1 MKSIEKYIIDYQN
14 KYNRLPSFMI
24 RTYGCQ
30 MNERDSESI
39 SWILS
44 KLGFLEVDDMESADV
59 VIFNTCAVRQNAE
72 NKLLGN
78 LGDLKHLMEVKNLE
92 KIIMVC
98 GCVMEIDS
106 SRQFLEEKFKHV
118 DIIFGTNSIAILED
132 LLEEHLI
139 SKKQV
144 VNIDQINLRT
154 REKIGQNRKFMFKS
168 YVNIM
173 YGCDNFCTYCIVP
186 YTRGREIS
194 REVNDI
200 LSEIKYL
207 VDSGVK
213 EVTLLGQN
221 VNSYGKTLNP
231 KVSFTELIYKIA
243 KIDGLERI
251 RFMTSHPKDISKEL
265 IYAFDEV
272 EKLMPFLHIPVQS
285 GSNRIL
291 KLMNRKYTREDYLEN
306 IKLIKSLKRDIALS
320 TDIIV
325 GFPGE
330 SDDDFNDTIDLIEK
344 VGYDQAFTFI
354 YSTRPGTIAAK
365 MNDQIPDD
373 IKNARLQKLIEVQ
386 NDISL
391 EKNKKYL
398 GKTLNVLV
406 EGTSSKDDNFYSGR
420 SEEFKLVN
428 FKASDDDIGNI
439 IKVKI
444 NDVKSFSLN
453 GEKVEDR

>member
-1 MKSIEKYIIDYQN
+1 MNNITKYINNYQN
-14 KYNRLPSFMI
+14 KYKRSPSFMVK
-24 RTYGCQ
+24 TYGCQ

-44 KLGFLEVDDMESADV
+44 KLGFVETNDIEEADI

-72 NKLLGN
+72 NRLIGN
-78 LGDLKHLMEVKNLE
+78 LGDLKHLIEVNNLE

-106 SRQFLEEKFKHV
+106 SRQFLEDKFKDV
-118 DIIFGTNSIAILED
+118 DIIFGTNSIAILEE
-132 LLEEHLI
+132 LLEKYLS

-144 VNIDQINLRT
+144 VNIDQINLKT
-154 REKIGQNRKFMFKS
+154 REKIGQNRKYNFKS

-194 REVNDI
+194 REAKDI
-200 LSEIKYL
+200 INEIKYL

-231 KVSFTELIYKIA
+231 SVSFTELIYKISN
-243 KIDGLERI
+243 INGIERI

-265 IYAFDEV
+265 IYAFDEID
-272 EKLMPFLHIPVQS
+272 KLMPFLHIPVQS

-291 KLMNRKYTREDYLEN
+291 KLMNRKYTRENYLEKIN
-306 IKLIKSLKRDIALS
+306 LIKSLKKEIALS

-325 GFPGE
+325 GFPDE
-330 SDDDFNDTIDLIEK
+330 NDRDFEDTIDLIKTVE
-344 VGYDQAFTFI
+344 YDQAFTFI
-354 YSTRPGTIAAK
+354 YSVRPGTLAAK
-365 MNDQIPDD
+365 MQNQVPDD
-373 IKNARLQKLIEVQ
+373 LKNERLQRLIEVQ
-386 NDISL
+386 NEISL
-391 EKNKKYL
+391 KKNKKYL
-398 GKTLNVLV
+398 NRILNVLV
-406 EGTSSKDDNFYSGR
+406 EGKSSKDDNFYSGR

-428 FKASDDDIGNI
+428 FKANEDDIGKI
-439 IKVKI
+439 VKVKI

-453 GEKVEDR
+453 GDKVED

>member
-1 MKSIEKYIIDYQN
+1 MNNITKYINNYQN
-14 KYNRLPSFMI
+14 KYKRSPSFMVK
-24 RTYGCQ
+24 TYGCQ

-44 KLGFLEVDDMESADV
+44 KLGFVETNDIEEADI

-72 NKLLGN
+72 NRLIGN
-78 LGDLKHLMEVKNLE
+78 LGDLKHLIEVNNLE

-106 SRQFLEEKFKHV
+106 SRQFLEDKFKDV
-118 DIIFGTNSIAILED
+118 DIIFGTNSIAILEE
-132 LLEEHLI
+132 LLEKYLS
-139 SKKQV
+139 SKNQV
-144 VNIDQINLRT
+144 GNIDQINLKT
-154 REKIGQNRKFMFKS
+154 REKIGQNRKYNFKAW
-168 YVNIM
+168 VNIM

-194 REVNDI
+194 REAKDI
-200 LSEIKYL
+200 INEIKYL

-231 KVSFTELIYKIA
+231 SVSFTELIYKISN
-243 KIDGLERI
+243 INGIERI

-265 IYAFDEV
+265 IYAFDEID
-272 EKLMPFLHIPVQS
+272 KLMPFLHIPVQS

-291 KLMNRKYTREDYLEN
+291 KLMNRKYTRENYLEKIN
-306 IKLIKSLKRDIALS
+306 LIKSLKKEIALS

-325 GFPGE
+325 GFPDE
-330 SDDDFNDTIDLIEK
+330 NDRDFEDTIDLIKTVE
-344 VGYDQAFTFI
+344 YDQAFTFI
-354 YSTRPGTIAAK
+354 YSVRPGTLAAK
-365 MNDQIPDD
+365 MQNQVPDD
-373 IKNARLQKLIEVQ
+373 LKNERLQRLIEVQ
-386 NDISL
+386 NEISL
-391 EKNKKYL
+391 KKNKKYL
-398 GKTLNVLV
+398 NRILNVLV
-406 EGTSSKDDNFYSGR
+406 EGKSSKDDNFYSGR

-428 FKASDDDIGNI
+428 FKANEDDIGKI
-439 IKVKI
+439 VKVKI

-453 GEKVEDR
+453 GDKVEDW

>member
-1 MKSIEKYIIDYQN
+1 MNNITKYINNYQN
-14 KYNRLPSFMI
+14 KYKRSPSFMVK
-24 RTYGCQ
+24 TYGCQ

-44 KLGFLEVDDMESADV
+44 KLGFVETNDIEEADI

-72 NKLLGN
+72 NRLIGN
-78 LGDLKHLMEVKNLE
+78 LGDLKHLIEVNNLE

-106 SRQFLEEKFKHV
+106 SRQFLEDKFKDV
-118 DIIFGTNSIAILED
+118 DIIFGTNSIAILEE
-132 LLEEHLI
+132 LLEKYLS

-144 VNIDQINLRT
+144 VNIDQINLKT
-154 REKIGQNRKFMFKS
+154 REKIGQNRKYNFKS

-194 REVNDI
+194 REAKDI
-200 LSEIKYL
+200 INEIKYL

-221 VNSYGKTLNP
+221 VNSYGKTLDP
-231 KVSFTELIYKIA
+231 SVSFTELIYKIS

-265 IYAFDEV
+265 IYAFDEID
-272 EKLMPFLHIPVQS
+272 KLMPFLHIPVQS

-291 KLMNRKYTREDYLEN
+291 KLMNRKYTRENYLEK
-306 IKLIKSLKRDIALS
+306 IDLIKSLKKDLALS

-325 GFPGE
+325 GFPDE
-330 SDDDFNDTIDLIEK
+330 SDRDFEDTIDLIKTVE
-344 VGYDQAFTFI
+344 YDQAFTFI
-354 YSTRPGTIAAK
+354 YSIRPGTLAAK
-365 MNDQIPDD
+365 MQNQVPDD
-373 IKNARLQKLIEVQ
+373 LKNERLQRLIEVQ
-386 NDISL
+386 NEISL
-391 EKNKKYL
+391 KKNKKYL
-398 GKTLNVLV
+398 NRILNVLV
-406 EGTSSKDDNFYSGR
+406 EGKSSKDDNFYSGR

-428 FKASDDDIGNI
+428 FKANEDDIGKI
-439 IKVKI
+439 VKVKI

-453 GEKVEDR
+453 GDKVED

>member
-1 MKSIEKYIIDYQN
+1 MNNITKYINDYQN
-14 KYNRLPSFMI
+14 KYNKSPSFMI
-24 RTYGCQ
+24 KTYGCQ

-44 KLGFLEVDDMESADV
+44 KLGFIETNDVEEADI

-78 LGDLKHLMEVKNLE
+78 LGDLKHLMEVKNLK

-106 SRQFLEEKFKHV
+106 SRQLLEEKFKHV

-132 LLEEHLI
+132 LLEEYL
-139 SKKQV
+139 STKKQV
-144 VNIDQINLRT
+144 VNIDQINLKT
-154 REKIGQNRKFMFKS
+154 REKIGQNRRYNFKS

-186 YTRGREIS
+186 YTRGREVS
-194 REVNDI
+194 RELNDI
-200 LSEIKYL
+200 IAEVKHL
-207 VDSGVK
+207 VAGGVK

-221 VNSYGKTLNP
+221 VNSYGKTLDP
-231 KVSFTELIYKIA
+231 KISFTQLLYNIA
-243 KIDGLERI
+243 DIRGLERI
-251 RFMTSHPKDISKEL
+251 RFMTSHPKDISNEL
-265 IYAFDEV
+265 IYAFDNID
-272 EKLMPFLHIPVQS
+272 KLMPFLHIPVQS

-291 KLMNRKYTREDYLEN
+291 KLMNRKYSREDYLEKIN
-306 IKLIKSLKRDIALS
+306 LIKSLKKDIALS

-325 GFPGE
+325 GFPDE
-330 SDDDFNDTIDLIEK
+330 SDGDFEDTISLIKEVK
-344 VGYDQAFTFI
+344 YDQAFTFI
-354 YSTRPGTIAAK
+354 YSSRPGTIAAK
-365 MNDQIPDD
+365 MQAQVPDE
-373 IKNARLQKLIEVQ
+373 IKNSRLQKLIDVQ

-391 EKNKKYL
+391 EKNKKYMN
-398 GKTLNVLV
+398 KILNVLV
-406 EGTSSKDDNFYSGR
+406 EGKSSKDSNFYSGR

-428 FKASDDDIGNI
+428 FKANEEDIGNI
-439 IKVKI
+439 VKVKI

-453 GEKVEDR
+453 GEKVED

>member
-1 MKSIEKYIIDYQN
+1 MNNITKYINNYQN
-14 KYNRLPSFMI
+14 KYKRSPSFMVK
-24 RTYGCQ
+24 TYGCQ

-44 KLGFLEVDDMESADV
+44 KLGFVETNDIEEADI

-72 NKLLGN
+72 NRLIGN
-78 LGDLKHLMEVKNLE
+78 LGDLKHLIEVNNLE

-106 SRQFLEEKFKHV
+106 SRQFLEDKFKDV
-118 DIIFGTNSIAILED
+118 DIIFGTNSIAILEE
-132 LLEEHLI
+132 LLEKYLS

-144 VNIDQINLRT
+144 VNIDQINLKT
-154 REKIGQNRKFMFKS
+154 REKIGQNRKYNFKS

-194 REVNDI
+194 REAKDI
-200 LSEIKYL
+200 INEIKYL

-221 VNSYGKTLNP
+221 VNSYGKTLDP
-231 KVSFTELIYKIA
+231 SVSFTELIYKIS

-265 IYAFDEV
+265 IYAFDEID
-272 EKLMPFLHIPVQS
+272 KLMPFLHIPVQS

-291 KLMNRKYTREDYLEN
+291 KLMNRKYTRENYLEK
-306 IKLIKSLKRDIALS
+306 IDLIKSLKKDVALS

-325 GFPGE
+325 GFPDE
-330 SDDDFNDTIDLIEK
+330 SDRDFEDTIDLIKTVE
-344 VGYDQAFTFI
+344 YDQAFTFI
-354 YSTRPGTIAAK
+354 YSIRPGTLAAK
-365 MNDQIPDD
+365 MQNHVPDNL
-373 IKNARLQKLIEVQ
+373 KNERLQRLIEVQ
-386 NDISL
+386 NEISL
-391 EKNKKYL
+391 KKNKKYL
-398 GKTLNVLV
+398 NRILNVLV
-406 EGTSSKDDNFYSGR
+406 EGKSSKDDNFYSGR

-428 FKASDDDIGNI
+428 FKANEDDIGKI
-439 IKVKI
+439 VKVKI

-453 GEKVEDR
+453 GDKVED

>member
-1 MKSIEKYIIDYQN
+1 
-14 KYNRLPSFMI
+14 MI

-44 KLGFLEVDDMESADV
+44 NLGFVETNDLEAADI

-72 NKLLGN
+72 NKLIGN

-98 GCVMEIDS
+98 GCVMQIDS

-118 DIIFGTNSIAILED
+118 DIIFGTNSIATLEK
-132 LLEEHLI
+132 LLEEYLS

-144 VNIDQINLRT
+144 INIDQINLKT
-154 REKIGQNRKFMFKS
+154 REKIGQNRKYNFKS

-186 YTRGREIS
+186 YTRGREVS
-194 REVNDI
+194 REAKDI
-200 LSEIKYL
+200 ISEIKRL
-207 VDSGVK
+207 VDGGVK

-221 VNSYGKTLNP
+221 VNSYGKTLDP
-231 KVSFTELIYKIA
+231 KLTFTELLYKIA
-243 KIDGLERI
+243 DINGLERI
-251 RFMTSHPKDISKEL
+251 RFMTSHPKDISNEL
-265 IYAFDEV
+265 IYAFDEID
-272 EKLMPFLHIPVQS
+272 KLMPFLHIPVQS

-291 KLMNRKYTREDYLEN
+291 KLMNRKYSREDYLEK
-306 IKLIKSLKRDIALS
+306 IRLIKSLNRNIALS

-330 SDDDFNDTIDLIEK
+330 SEEDFEDTISLIKE
-344 VGYDQAFTFI
+344 VEYDQAFTFI
-354 YSTRPGTIAAK
+354 YSSRPGTVAAK
-365 MNDQIPDD
+365 MQNQIPDD
-373 IKNARLQKLIEVQ
+373 IKNERLQRLIEVQ

-391 EKNKKYL
+391 EKNQEYL
-398 GKTLNVLV
+398 DKTLNVLV
-406 EGTSSKDDNFYSGR
+406 EGKSSKDENFYSGR
-420 SEEFKLVN
+420 SEEFKLIN
-428 FKASDDDIGNI
+428 FKANEDDIGSI
-439 IKVKI
+439 VKVKI

-453 GEKVEDR
+453 GEKVED